1 MINLVNVTK
10 SFNGNKIIDD
20 ISIKLSKGQIYGIVG
35 RNGTGKTVLLKIITG
50 FIRPDNGYV
59 EINNQKLGKDI
70 DFPVN
75 CGVLIENPGF
85 ISNKTGY
92 DNLKLLA
99 DINKVIDYEKIRDMM
114 IDYELDPNDKKK
126 VKQYSLGMKQKLGLI
141 QAFMEE
147 PEIIILDEPTNAL
160 DDVYVYKVRDYLKSI
175 KEQRIIVITSHN
187 QDDIEILCD
196 QVYSLKNG
204 KLNKIK

>member
-20 ISIKLSKGQIYGIVG
+20 ISIKMGKGKIYGFVG

-99 DINKVIDYEKIRDMM
+99 DINKIIDNEKIKKLM
-114 IDYELDPNDKKK
+114 IDYELDPYDKKK

-147 PEIIILDEPTNAL
+147 PEIIILDEPMNAL
-160 DDVYVYKVRDYLKSI
+160 DDIYVYKVRDYLKSI
-175 KEQRIIVITSHN
+175 KDQRTIVITSHN
-187 QDDIEILCD
+187 QDDIEFLCD
-196 QVYSLKNG
+196 EVFCFKNG
-204 KLNKIK
+204 KLYKQK

>member
-1 MINLVNVTK
+1 MINLVNITK

-20 ISIKLSKGQIYGIVG
+20 ISIKMSKGKVYGFVG
-35 RNGTGKTVLLKIITG
+35 RNGSGKTVLLKMITG
-50 FIRPDNGYV
+50 FIRPDSGYI
-59 EINNQKLGKDI
+59 EINNQRLGKDI
-70 DFPVN
+70 DFPAN

-92 DNLKLLA
+92 ENLKLLA
-99 DINKVIDYEKIRDMM
+99 DINKTIDYDKIKNMM

-147 PEIIILDEPTNAL
+147 PEIIILDEPMNAL
-160 DDVYVYKVRDYLKSI
+160 DDTYVNKVRDYIKSI
-175 KEQRIIVITSHN
+175 KHERLIIITSHN
-187 QDDIEILCD
+187 QEDIEILCD
-196 QVYSLKNG
+196 EVFCLKNG

>member
-1 MINLVNVTK
+1 MINLVNITK

-20 ISIKLSKGQIYGIVG
+20 ISIKMSKGKVYGFVG
-35 RNGTGKTVLLKIITG
+35 RNGSGKTVLLKMITG
-50 FIRPDNGYV
+50 FIRPDSGYI
-59 EINNQKLGKDI
+59 EINNQRLGKDI
-70 DFPVN
+70 DFPAN
-75 CGVLIENPGF
+75 CGVLIESPGF

-92 DNLKLLA
+92 ENLKLLA
-99 DINKVIDYEKIRDMM
+99 DINKTIDYDKIKHLM

-147 PEIIILDEPTNAL
+147 PEIIILDEPMNAL
-160 DDVYVYKVRDYLKSI
+160 DDTYVNKVRDYIKSI
-175 KEQRIIVITSHN
+175 KHERLIIITSHN
-187 QDDIEILCD
+187 QEDIEILCD
-196 QVYSLKNG
+196 EVFCLKNG